1 METIH
6 QYFDLNYV
14 IRSLPD
20 FQIGL
25 IWTLETG
32 AVALVLAFVW
42 GLALVALIMPR
53 FWWLRGPARVY
64 IEISRNTPLLLQIF
78 VLYFGLPL
86 IGLVWSAFI
95 CGVLAIAGQHGCYL
109 ADVFR
114 GTIES
119 IGDTQREAAKALG
132 MSRFSVMRL
141 VILPQAILKVLPPLG
156 NQVVLL
162 IKDTSLVSA
171 IGVTELT
178 LVGKQLV
185 EESATTIEVFVVIA
199 LIFLV
204 ITTCAGL
211 LMRFIEMHYRV
222 RF

>member
-1 METIH
+1 MEAIH

-20 FQIGL
+20 FQVGL
-25 IWTLETG
+25 IWTLETI

-42 GLALVALIMPR
+42 GLALVVLIMSR
-53 FWWLRGPARVY
+53 FGWVRFPGRAY
-64 IEISRNTPLLLQIF
+64 IEFSRNTPLLLQIF
-78 VLYFGLPL
+78 VLYFGLPA
-86 IGLVWSAFI
+86 IGLVWSAFL
-95 CGVLAIAGQHGCYL
+95 CGALAVAGQHGCYL

-114 GTIES
+114 GTIQS
-119 IGDTQREAAKALG
+119 ISNTQREAAKALG
-132 MSRFSVMRL
+132 MSRFSIMRL
-141 VILPQAILKVLPPLG
+141 VVLPQAVLKVLPPLG

-178 LVGKQLV
+178 LVGKQLT
-185 EESATTIEVFVVIA
+185 EQSATTIEVFVVIA

-204 ITTCAGL
+204 ITSVAGV
-211 LMRFIEMHYRV
+211 LMRFIEMHYRA